1 MLKFVTRVAQRL
13 MGATA
18 ASRSET
24 VTWTVHALGEFLD
37 ADTVALRRN
46 DQACRLSVLEAA
58 SPCDHHASPLTDS
71 EVAFDAD
78 PLLQAASALTVT
90 GVHDPAG
97 PPDGRQ
103 ALPAPG
109 TDMAGTVAAVPL
121 FNGEVTRGCLLVR
134 LSEDGRR
141 FAPQELE
148 GLEAI
153 AGLLS
158 QFDLRIKAESLST
171 HLAMHD
177 ELTGMPNR
185 RALIQ
190 ILGRR
195 LGGGTPTTLL
205 LADLDRFKVMN
216 DYLGHQAGDHVLAV
230 IAERICD
237 SIGPGDFAAR
247 LGSDEFVVVPSKAGS
262 DTESLARA
270 HRLLEVIAQPIY
282 IGGQEVIHTASIG
295 IAGSPGGDATA
306 SDLLGWADIA
316 LHGAK
321 AAGKNRA
328 LLLDDDLRAAV
339 DERSSTE
346 LTLRRAIERDGLRMH
361 YQPELDMRT
370 GEVLAVEALVRWRHA
385 SRGLIAAAEF
395 IPVAEET
402 GLVVELGRWV
412 LIETCEQVAKWIHD
426 YPQSPI
432 IARFNMS
439 PVQFMSRDIVEFIDE
454 CLQHYG
460 VPGDRLCVEITERAA
475 MRDADPTIPMLRRLR
490 DLGLAIALDDFGTG
504 YASMTDLK
512 RLPVTA
518 LKLDQGF
525 VKNVATDRSD
535 QAIVEAIIRLGTAL
549 GLDVVAEGI
558 ESPSTVNKLLELGCF
573 RGQGFLFSVPLSAK
587 ALAPVLERG
596 RLDLD
601 HPLPSCA
608 PGDNGAADEPSP

>member
-18 ASRSET
+18 ASRSEA

-37 ADTVALRRN
+37 AESIVIRRN
-46 DQACRLSVLEAA
+46 DHARGRSVLESAW
-58 SPCDHHASPLTDS
+58 PRGRPASPLTDS
-71 EVAFDAD
+71 EVAFEAD
-78 PLLQAASALTVT
+78 PFIGAASALTAAA
-90 GVHDPAG
+90 VHDPAG
-97 PPDGRQ
+97 PPDGYL
-103 ALPAPG
+103 ALPAP
-109 TDMAGTVAAVPL
+109 DPDAAGTVAAFPL
-121 FNGEVTRGCLLVR
+121 SSGDVTRGFLVVR
-134 LSEDGRR
+134 LSENGRR
-141 FAPQELE
+141 FATQELE

-153 AGLLS
+153 AGLLA
-158 QFDLRIKAESLST
+158 QFDVRIKAESLSI

-190 ILGRR
+190 MLGQR
-195 LGGGTPTTLL
+195 LAGGMPTTLL

-216 DYLGHQAGDHVLAV
+216 DYLGHQAGDRVLAV
-230 IAERICD
+230 IAERICH

-247 LGSDEFVVVPSKAGS
+247 LGSDEFVVVPSIAGN
-262 DTESLARA
+262 DAESLARA

-282 IGGQEVIHTASIG
+282 IGGQEVIHTASVG
-295 IAGSPGGDATA
+295 IAGSPDGDATA

-328 LLLDDDLRAAV
+328 LVLDDDLRAAV

-346 LTLRRAIERDGLRMH
+346 LTLRRAIERNGLRLH

-370 GEVLAVEALVRWRHA
+370 GELLAVEALVRWRHS
-385 SRGLIAAAEF
+385 SRGLITAAEF

-412 LIETCEQVAKWIHD
+412 LIETCEQVSKWIRD
-426 YPQSPI
+426 YPQTPI
-432 IARFNMS
+432 VVRFNMS
-439 PVQFMSRDIVEFIDE
+439 PVQFMSRGIVEFIDE

-460 VPGDRLCVEITERAA
+460 VPGDHLCVEITERAA
-475 MRDADPTIPMLRRLR
+475 MRDADPTIPLLRRLR

-535 QAIVEAIIRLGTAL
+535 QAIVEAIIRLGMAL

-558 ESPSTVNKLLELGCF
+558 ESPSTVDKLLELGCF
-573 RGQGFLFSVPLSAK
+573 RGQGFLFSMPLSAK

-601 HPLPSCA
+601 HSLPPCA
-608 PGDNGAADEPSP
+608 PGDNGAAHGMSP